1 MDIKKIIMPDGKM
14 RTYYCGD
21 DQTWSDIIRDVVLP
35 DWMEYCS
42 SHWISANHEAMYA
55 PEKRVKAFLDRCGW
69 MLLQDNPAGLESK
82 YKEMVHLVKEIPVT
96 ECPAA
101 VSDYL
106 YSAQKPPI
114 DEDENDRFTRLC
126 ERLDEKMKNVNS
138 KKTPP
143 KKETRFTRIE
153 KIIKASPNSKRT
165 WCIVDA
171 DSSFEYNGIRYKI
184 PVELEGYEG
193 EEKNLMD
200 RVFVVEDASSLRF
213 YDQNVMNVYVVA

>member
-14 RTYYCGD
+14 RTFYCGD
-21 DQTWSDIIRDVVLP
+21 DQKWSDIIKDVVLP
-35 DWMEYCS
+35 GWMEYCS

-82 YKEMVHLVKEIPVT
+82 YKEMAHMVREIPAT

-106 YSAQKPPI
+106 YSTHKPPV
-114 DEDENDRFTRLC
+114 DEDDNDRFERLC
-126 ERLDEKMKNVNS
+126 ERLDEKMKPSS
-138 KKTPP
+138 KRTTP

-153 KIIKASPNSKRT
+153 KIIKSSPNCKRA
-165 WCIVDA
+165 WCTVDA
-171 DSSFEYNGIRYKI
+171 DNSFLYNGVRYQV
-184 PVELEGYEG
+184 PSELTGYAG
-193 EEKNLMD
+193 SGTDLMD
-200 RVFVVEDASSLRF
+200 RVFVVEDDSSLRI
-213 YDQNVMNVYVVA
+213 YDQHVQNVFIVA

>member
-21 DQTWSDIIRDVVLP
+21 NQKWSDIIRDVVLP
-35 DWMEYCS
+35 DWIEYCS

-82 YKEMVHLVKEIPVT
+82 YKEMIHTVREIPAT

-101 VSDYL
+101 VSDFL

-114 DEDENDRFTRLC
+114 EDDESDRFTRLC
-126 ERLDEKMKNVNS
+126 ERLDEKMKSVNS
-138 KKTPP
+138 KKSPS

-153 KIIKASPNSKRT
+153 KIIKASPNAKRT
-165 WCIVDA
+165 WCNVSA
-171 DSSFEYNGIRYKI
+171 DNSFIYNGARYVV
-184 PVELEGYEG
+184 PAELEGYTG
-193 EEKNLMD
+193 DANDLMD
-200 RVFVVEDASSLRF
+200 RVLVVEDSSSLRI
-213 YDQNVMNVYVVA
+213 YDQNVINVYIVA